1 MSWSSSG
8 ALSVGGV
15 SFSAEGSAPVSN
27 LAFQLEITFLCLPLL
42 LHASLPTLY
51 PQEGTSAPLLSR
63 IMKMMNVSNQLC
75 STMR

>member
-1 MSWSSSG
+1 MS
-8 ALSVGGV
+8 
-15 SFSAEGSAPVSN
+15 
-27 LAFQLEITFLCLPLL
+27 FLCLPLL

-75 STMR
+75 STMRKQALRTCQPVAQGNLEVFTLQQGQW